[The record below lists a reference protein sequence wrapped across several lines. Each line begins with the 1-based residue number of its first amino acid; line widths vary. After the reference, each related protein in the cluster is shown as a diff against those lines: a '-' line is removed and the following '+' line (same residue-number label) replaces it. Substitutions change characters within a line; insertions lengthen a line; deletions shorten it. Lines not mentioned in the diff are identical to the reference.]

1 MNQIK
6 CYICDQ
12 LVICNSIKAIHF
24 ATKSDTIHK
33 SNNYQIFLYNLRH
46 PLIPNKVAVKAAHNS
61 HSILPVEHQQG
72 HTTVQPLHWG
82 LYTGASTLGPLHWAQ
97 GCCSNSIHS
106 SSKWHPTAYVWWRLE
121 TGWECFEL
129 E

>member
-82 LYTGASTLGPLHWAQ
+82 LYTGLKAAVVTLYIPVVNDIQRHMYGDGWKLDENAS
-97 GCCSNSIHS
+97 C
-106 SSKWHPTAYVWWRLE
+106 
-121 TGWECFEL
+121 
-129 E
+129 